1 MPEEA
6 KSPEPLSPEAHELMR
21 SLLAAIRAVKIYP
34 PNNPVYSQSV
44 RKTAE
49 ALDRYLAAA
58 PEYRIGVQ
66 KTYFTHGNL
75 PVGKEAQLNKAIAQ
89 DLFAKGIREI
99 VVSDGATEK
108 ELLDFL
114 QALALSPEEQAMKSG
129 ISSIL
134 WEKGATHIKVSE
146 AGLDDVITAKTE
158 AGPEEKTD
166 AQTAGGGLERP
177 AAKGEPAFTGRTLV
191 LGDLMTD
198 PAGFGA
204 GMVELAKKT
213 RADRESVED
222 RLFVLYQETGRS
234 IREKQ
239 PDQND
244 ALFEGLAQ
252 SALSLKPSSVR
263 DKLIAGKLY
272 GDLDS
277 ETVNEQKDEIE
288 NHVPNE
294 FHEILTGRFSRAWTV
309 KQVATLLKRSSAKK
323 IEPPPP
329 PISPDALEVAPVPGD
344 LGELAREM
352 TEYTAEEMETLKVLG
367 EMGRESDII
376 EAAVRTLIFL
386 LPLVKNPHR
395 AESDEKELSLFSGVV
410 HQLEELQSYLLKQKD
425 YDLSSLI
432 MRALQMPADPA
443 FRSRLAEAV
452 KKNGTRAAIASTI
465 TEMRTHPKNSHEYAS
480 AFAFLSTLER
490 EATEALLE
498 LLAEET
504 DRSIREF
511 LLDLIKEV
519 GKNQIL
525 LLGERLT
532 DERWYFVRNIVNI
545 LGDSKADQAL
555 AFLHKVANHKNARI
569 RQEVVKGLC
578 TIGGKKAAGLLTKFL
593 NDESDDIRFMTI
605 RGLAAF
611 TAVGAEEANAL
622 MAFLEERRLSKKD
635 QELTLEA
642 IQALAKI
649 GGSEAREFLTGYTRV
664 RWWRSRKLQR
674 ERRDAAL
681 SAMEEIGRRTGH
693 GGRRER

>member
-1 MPEEA
+1 M
-6 KSPEPLSPEAHELMR
+6 
-21 SLLAAIRAVKIYP
+21 
-34 PNNPVYSQSV
+34 
-44 RKTAE
+44 
-49 ALDRYLAAA
+49 
-58 PEYRIGVQ
+58 
-66 KTYFTHGNL
+66 
-75 PVGKEAQLNKAIAQ
+75 
-89 DLFAKGIREI
+89 
-99 VVSDGATEK
+99 
-108 ELLDFL
+108 
-114 QALALSPEEQAMKSG
+114 
-129 ISSIL
+129 
-134 WEKGATHIKVSE
+134 
-146 AGLDDVITAKTE
+146 
-158 AGPEEKTD
+158 
-166 AQTAGGGLERP
+166 
-177 AAKGEPAFTGRTLV
+177 AKGEPVFTGRTLV

-198 PAGFGA
+198 PAGFGS
-204 GMVELAKKT
+204 GMVELAKRT
-213 RADRESVED
+213 RSDRESVED
-222 RLFVLYQETGRS
+222 RLFVLYQEAGRS

-252 SALSLKPSSVR
+252 SALSLEPSSLR
-263 DKLIAGKLY
+263 GKLIAGKLY

-277 ETVNEQKDEIE
+277 ETVSEQKDEIE
-288 NHVPNE
+288 DHVPNE
-294 FHEILTGRFSRAWTV
+294 FHEILTGRFSKAWTV

-395 AESDEKELSLFSGVV
+395 AVADEKELSLFSGVV

-432 MRALQMPADPA
+432 MRALQMPSDPA
-443 FRSRLAEAV
+443 FRPRLAEAV
-452 KKNGTRAAIASTI
+452 KKNATRAAIASTI
-465 TEMRTHPKNSHEYAS
+465 TEMRTHPRNSHEYAS

-490 EATEALLE
+490 EATEVLLE

-504 DRSIREF
+504 DRSIRAF

-555 AFLHKVANHKNARI
+555 AFLHKVANHKNVRI

-593 NDESDDIRFMTI
+593 NDESYDIRFMAI

-611 TAVGAEEANAL
+611 TTVGADEVNSL

-649 GGSEAREFLTGYTRV
+649 GGREAREFLAGYTRL

-681 SAMEEIGRRTGH
+681 SAMEEIGRRMAH
-693 GGRRER
+693 GGR

>member
-1 MPEEA
+1 MQEEA
-6 KSPEPLSPEAHELMR
+6 KPAEPLSPEAHELMR

-34 PNNPVYSQSV
+34 PNNPIYSQSV

-66 KTYFTHGNL
+66 KTYFTHRNL

-99 VVSDGATEK
+99 VVSNGATEK

-146 AGLDDVITAKTE
+146 AGLDDVITTNSG
-158 AGPEEKTD
+158 AGPEAEAA
-166 AQTAGGGLERP
+166 AQTAGGGLERA
-177 AAKGEPAFTGRTLV
+177 AAKGELAFTGHTLV

-213 RADRESVED
+213 RTERESVED
-222 RLFVLYQETGRS
+222 RLFVLYQEAGRS

-252 SALSLKPSSVR
+252 SALSLKPSNR

-277 ETVNEQKDEIE
+277 ETVSEQKDEIE
-288 NHVPNE
+288 DHVPNE
-294 FHEILTGRFSRAWTV
+294 FHEILTGRFSNAWTV

-323 IEPPPP
+323 VEPPPP
-329 PISPDALEVAPVPGD
+329 PIFPDALEVAPVPGD

-395 AESDEKELSLFSGVV
+395 AATDEKELSVFSGIV

-443 FRSRLAEAV
+443 FRPRLAEAI
-452 KKNGTRAAIASTI
+452 KKNATKAAIAATI
-465 TEMRTHPKNSHEYAS
+465 TEMRKHPKNSPEYAS

-504 DRSIREF
+504 DRSMREF

-555 AFLHKVANHKNARI
+555 AFLHKVANHKNIRI

-593 NDESDDIRFMTI
+593 NDESDDLRFMAI

-611 TAVGAEEANAL
+611 TTAGAEEANSL
-622 MAFLEERRLSKKD
+622 MAFLEERQLSKKE

-642 IQALAKI
+642 IKALAKL
-649 GGSEAREFLTGYTRV
+649 GGREAREFLTRYTRP

-681 SAMEEIGRRTGH
+681 SAMEEIGRRMGH